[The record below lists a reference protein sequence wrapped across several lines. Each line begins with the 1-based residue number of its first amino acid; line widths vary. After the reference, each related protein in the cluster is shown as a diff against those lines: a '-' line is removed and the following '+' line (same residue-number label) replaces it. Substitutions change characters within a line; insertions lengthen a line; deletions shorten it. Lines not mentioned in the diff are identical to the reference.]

1 MARSST
7 RLKLMLAGIMVAV
20 LKEVLA
26 SNGIELPSDT
36 YLSIQALV
44 LGLMG
49 LDTVRPLGRGYANHA
64 DHAPEAAA
72 DEAAADEGAAE

>member
-7 RLKLMLAGIMVAV
+7 RLKLMLAGIVVAI

-49 LDTVRPLGRGYANHA
+49 LDTVRPLGRGY
-64 DHAPEAAA
+64 PGEEAAA
-72 DEAAADEGAAE
+72 DEAAADEPAAE